1 VDELSKKTLTGL
13 ARMQLGMLLMLIVPA
28 WSLAFWQAWLYWIL
42 STAAALA
49 TALYFLTHDRA
60 LMRRRLEVG
69 ARAEPLPSQ
78 KLIQGVGGA
87 LVAAIYIVAGIEHRF
102 GAASVPVSVVFAAD
116 AAVLAGFA
124 LTFRVFREN
133 TFTASTV
140 TVEAGQ
146 RVIASGPYAIVRHPM
161 YTAAMLGYLAT
172 PLALGAPWALIPAA
186 LLCVAIV
193 VRLLDEERYL
203 AAHLQGYEVYRGR
216 VRSRL
221 IPGIW

>member
-1 VDELSKKTLTGL
+1 
-13 ARMQLGMLLMLIVPA
+13 MQLGMLLMLIVPA

-42 STAAALA
+42 SSAAAFA
-49 TALYFLTHDRA
+49 TALYFLAHDRA
-60 LMRRRLEVG
+60 LMQRRLEVG
-69 ARAEPLPSQ
+69 ARAEALPSQ

-87 LVAAIYIVAGIEHRF
+87 FVSAIYIVAGIEHRID
-102 GAASVPVSVVFAAD
+102 AACVPVSVVLAA
-116 AAVLAGFA
+116 AAVVLAGFA

-146 RVIASGPYAIVRHPM
+146 RVVTSGPYAIVRHPM

-172 PLALGAPWALIPAA
+172 PLALGAPWALIPVA

-193 VRLLDEERYL
+193 VRLLDEERHL
-203 AAHLQGYEVYRGR
+203 TAHLPGYEVYCDS
-216 VRSRL
+216 VRYRL